1 MWDQPVTSLHSVCG
15 DRRSTSVDSLD
26 FSAFSLL
33 DAESMKPGGGRKFRL
48 SGAAELPPLLPAL
61 TGLLCKCS
69 RYSLRS
75 SPVLYDTA
83 DHLVALAG
91 Q

>member
-1 MWDQPVTSLHSVCG
+1 MTSLHSVCG

-33 DAESMKPGGGRKFRL
+33 DAESIKPGGGRKFRL
-48 SGAAELPPLLPAL
+48 SGAAELPPLLPVVASW
-61 TGLLCKCS
+61 LCKCS
-69 RYSLRS
+69 QHSLWS
-75 SPVLYDTA
+75 YLVVFDTA

-91 Q
+91 L